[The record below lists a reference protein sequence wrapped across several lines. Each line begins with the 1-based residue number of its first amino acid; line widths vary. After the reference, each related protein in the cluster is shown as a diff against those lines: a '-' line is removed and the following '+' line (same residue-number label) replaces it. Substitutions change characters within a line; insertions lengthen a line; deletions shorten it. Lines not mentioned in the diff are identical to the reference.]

1 MPEATAGGG
10 AQDQERLAP
19 EHLFM
24 PGAACH
30 AGVFGSSERNV
41 TGAGR
46 CYQPGPLNL
55 GWAAM
60 PDTTTQPAPAA
71 GSTAEAGGA
80 DTRRGAASR
89 VAWRRADHDAS
100 AYYRDRPQPQRQAL
114 GSRLWAGAPHT
125 VRLLRRW
132 VEPLDTYLVD
142 QKRYERWLAGQVPRH
157 HQSQVCDWEFIA
169 GPDVRY
175 SSTACKSHAQRS
187 RTKGATARAAGR
199 GSNC

>member
-1 MPEATAGGG
+1 MLGCSVAASAMSQGPAAATS
-10 AQDQERLAP
+10 R
-19 EHLFM
+19 
-24 PGAACH
+24 
-30 AGVFGSSERNV
+30 
-41 TGAGR
+41 
-46 CYQPGPLNL
+46 GPSIL
-55 GWAAM
+55 GWAAI
-60 PDTTTQPAPAA
+60 PDTTTQPAAAA

-100 AYYRDRPQPQRQAL
+100 AYYRDMPLLLRRAL
-114 GSRLWAGAPHT
+114 VSSLRAGAPHT